1 MNGKY
6 PFNISRVCRLC
17 VQGEG
22 TMPIFND
29 NDIVKV
35 SLKQKISICLA
46 LEVSIILII

>member
-6 PFNISRVCRLC
+6 PFYISSVCRLC
-17 VQGEG
+17 IRGDG
-22 TMPIFND
+22 TMSIFGD

-35 SLKQKISICLA
+35 SLKQKIAICLA